1 MMMRNLCLLAVVAA
15 SAFKIQAFVVTHN
28 KAKAFQASKS
38 KTSHFSS
45 SDDEELDVTASTS
58 EDDEWDVSQS
68 QTELFQQLDDAAFA
82 YEGRLPSGGQDF
94 RCGYVCIVGAPN
106 MGKSTLMNALIQED
120 LCVATR
126 RPQTTR
132 HAILGVVTTEKRQLC
147 LVDTPGVIEDPAY
160 KLQEGMME
168 AVMGA
173 FHDADVLLIVTDLFS
188 TPIPDDDLFEK
199 VQKSRKPVI
208 VVVNKVDLEWN
219 INPDSQENDA
229 EGRTITVEEAVARW
243 RFLLPKAKAII
254 PLSAEDGVNQKGVTA
269 LRTLLL
275 GGEDVPAAFRELGRP
290 IQGMFPEGVQFI
302 TSDDATKLL
311 PLGPPLYDEET
322 LTDRS
327 ERFFSSEIIRAAL
340 FRKLNKELPY
350 CCEVRIAKFREPR
363 PNDAKQLIRIEA
375 DILVERDSQKVIVVG
390 KGGDVVK
397 AVGIDAREK
406 LEEFLQM
413 QVMLQLNV
421 KVEKDWRKNEQLLKQ
436 FGYLKG

>member
-1 MMMRNLCLLAVVAA
+1 
-15 SAFKIQAFVVTHN
+15 
-28 KAKAFQASKS
+28 
-38 KTSHFSS
+38 
-45 SDDEELDVTASTS
+45 
-58 EDDEWDVSQS
+58 
-68 QTELFQQLDDAAFA
+68 
-82 YEGRLPSGGQDF
+82 
-94 RCGYVCIVGAPN
+94 
-106 MGKSTLMNALIQED
+106 
-120 LCVATR
+120 
-126 RPQTTR
+126 
-132 HAILGVVTTEKRQLC
+132 
-147 LVDTPGVIEDPAY
+147 
-160 KLQEGMME
+160 
-168 AVMGA
+168 MGA

-219 INPDSQENDA
+219 VNPDSQENDA

-302 TSDDATKLL
+302 TNDDATKLL

-397 AVGIDAREK
+397 AVGIEAREK